1 MSESTDSNVEDTK
14 KRRLDIIK
22 VRILAIGLI
31 ICGTAFLLFQFFIQ
45 LRYPPELSLPESL
58 KPAWTQDQSLLD
70 TMGFVGDVGIVF
82 SWIVLLIGLVLVLYG
97 LINRVL
103 DKRIS
108 RKRFEQTLFESFY
121 TTLGKDKNFALV
133 AIGTLL
139 FGLLWFFNL
148 LTYPT
153 YGPLYFLREP
163 FLQIYFP
170 EVSSEVLPS
179 LSTYGAFAV
188 IQDTFILAIFLY
200 IIYVRLRPGK
210 QLGEDFVNFV
220 LDRTLFLIIL
230 MCTALFHAIGHL
242 PFEFYGKGQWG
253 SGFNTIEAWI
263 AFDKIAHGFTSMAI
277 TMLLVAIVTKQFSK
291 YGAETTASTL
301 FGLVVAISFMISLGL
316 IWEIYEWI
324 TNWVLNL
331 GHFEDEVLDAP
342 KDLVWDLMGAVA
354 GAILAYFDMSR
365 SDNKIKNPKILS

>member
-121 TTLGKDKNFALV
+121 TTLGKDKNFVLV

-139 FGLLWFFNL
+139 FGLLWF
-148 LTYPT
+148 
-153 YGPLYFLREP
+153 
-163 FLQIYFP
+163 
-170 EVSSEVLPS
+170 
-179 LSTYGAFAV
+179 
-188 IQDTFILAIFLY
+188 
-200 IIYVRLRPGK
+200 
-210 QLGEDFVNFV
+210 
-220 LDRTLFLIIL
+220 LI
-230 MCTALFHAIGHL
+230 T
-242 PFEFYGKGQWG
+242 
-253 SGFNTIEAWI
+253 
-263 AFDKIAHGFTSMAI
+263 
-277 TMLLVAIVTKQFSK
+277 V
-291 YGAETTASTL
+291 
-301 FGLVVAISFMISLGL
+301 
-316 IWEIYEWI
+316 
-324 TNWVLNL
+324 
-331 GHFEDEVLDAP
+331 
-342 KDLVWDLMGAVA
+342 
-354 GAILAYFDMSR
+354 
-365 SDNKIKNPKILS
+365 